1 MPSGLKSENF
11 SKKAEIFSIILK
23 RFEKYSIIPKI
34 FSGLQMF
41 INQTSFRFFMSG
53 LRNLKVLKSKEVKEI
68 KQLIEK
74 QFGAVVEGNLVF
86 FLNTKENKIFISN
99 QDIGLINFN
108 DFNVNSIGLYLGEL
122 YNNEFR
128 PSVEGAQ
135 LIAKTQ
141 NGDIAMTTSDEAQTT
156 TITVY
161 LPYALHAEI
170 SG

>member
-1 MPSGLKSENF
+1 
-11 SKKAEIFSIILK
+11 
-23 RFEKYSIIPKI
+23 
-34 FSGLQMF
+34 
-41 INQTSFRFFMSG
+41 MSG

-135 LIAKTQ
+135 LIAKTATKNILEVSREEALQ
-141 NGDIAMTTSDEAQTT
+141 YLQGKDIEKQTELQGFIILKCGSDIIGSTRKKEGKLLNFFPKQRR
-156 TITVY
+156 
-161 LPYALHAEI
+161 LPESVA
-170 SG
+170 